1 MTVPI
6 PQDDGAHEHRWSPPT
21 ISLGVKT
28 SYCLNPTCQAVMEWL
43 D

>member
-1 MTVPI
+1 MTVPL
-6 PQDDGAHEHRWSPPT
+6 PQDDSHKHRWSPPT

-28 SYCLNPTCQAVMEWL
+28 SYCLDPNCQAVKEWL